1 MSADN
6 DDAGPVVEFRWTF
19 PLFRV
24 VSKQTKNLKSKI
36 GNVGQEEE
44 SMPEPLQEA
53 VGDGE
58 EETDGQL
65 TDLRD
70 RLDSVSDPDTTATS
84 GGLSFAEES
93 VNFSGDVF
101 VPTEVEAETGEQVE
115 FKNDTE
121 SSVEIEFD
129 DGSGITVEGNGT
141 GAKQF
146 QEPGAYDFSVSGINI
161 EDTCGAVVVGD
172 TDEEPVLPCRADVDR
187 DIFEDEEGNGNEVT
201 TDFSSSTES
210 PKSLG
215 EAADEKQN
223 KDRGF

>member
-6 DDAGPVVEFRWTF
+6 EDSGPVVEFRWTF

-24 VSKQTKNLKSKI
+24 VSKQTKNIKSKI
-36 GNVGQEEE
+36 GSVGQEEE

-53 VGDGE
+53 VGDEE

-65 TDLRD
+65 TNLRD
-70 RLDSVSDPDTTATS
+70 RLDNVADSSTTANS
-84 GGLSFAEES
+84 GGLNFAQES

-101 VPTEVEAETGEQVE
+101 VPTEVEAEPGEQVE
-115 FKNDTE
+115 FENDTE
-121 SSVEIEFD
+121 SSIEIEFD

-141 GAKQF
+141 GVTEFK
-146 QEPGAYDFSVSGINI
+146 EPGAYDFSVSGINI

-187 DIFEDEEGNGNEVT
+187 DIFEDGEGNGNEVT
-201 TDFSSSTES
+201 TDFSNSTES

-215 EAADEKQN
+215 EAADEKQ
-223 KDRGF
+223 KEDRGF